1 MSIWTRITR
10 SLLSSA
16 LDGPPIPPAP
26 DYAPP
31 RSFRRLAHP
40 HPPAPARRRS
50 QAGRAS
56 RAAQSAPAHD
66 APPPPTAS
74 ATTLGPTDS
83 RQPPIAPLARRSRPF
98 HPTAKQRALA
108 EAACGLALPL
118 STTQLCSR
126 AGVSPRSFYRWQNQ
140 PGFSAWFAAAALQA
154 LAIAT
159 PLLILSAMQSA
170 IDGDPAARKLMF
182 QFCVTPDLAP
192 AMASRL
198 GWAGGDSPAPED
210 PGIPALA
217 PAAEAP
223 AAAAPEAADP
233 PRRRPR
239 RALAAAAQKRA
250 PRASLAAHHPA
261 EIPAAAGNEFSLPL
275 PPAATPPARR
285 WGRAAPL
292 MRRAAAFFRAP

>member
-1 MSIWTRITR
+1 MSLWTRITR

-16 LDGPPIPPAP
+16 LDGPPVPPP

-31 RSFRRLAHP
+31 HPFRRLP
-40 HPPAPARRRS
+40 RPTAPAASRRRS
-50 QAGRAS
+50 QPGRAS
-56 RAAQSAPAHD
+56 RAAQSAPAPD
-66 APPPPTAS
+66 APRSPTAS
-74 ATTLGPTDS
+74 AATLGPTDS
-83 RQPPIAPLARRSRPF
+83 RRPTASAPLARRPRTFRP
-98 HPTAKQRALA
+98 TTKQRALA

-154 LAIAT
+154 LATAT

-182 QFCVTPDLAP
+182 QFCVAPDLAP
-192 AMASRL
+192 AIASRL

-217 PAAEAP
+217 ALAAAEAP
-223 AAAAPEAADP
+223 EATDP
-233 PRRRPR
+233 LRRRP
-239 RALAAAAQKRA
+239 APAPKAPAQKRA

-261 EIPAAAGNEFSLPL
+261 EIPAAASGFSSPL
-275 PPAATPPARR
+275 QPAATPPARR
-285 WGRAAPL
+285 WGGAAPL

>member
-16 LDGPPIPPAP
+16 LDGPPVPPAP

-31 RSFRRLAHP
+31 HLFRSPPRVNGPLA
-40 HPPAPARRRS
+40 ARRRS
-50 QAGRAS
+50 RAGRAS

-83 RQPPIAPLARRSRPF
+83 RQPPIAPLARRPRPF
-98 HPTAKQRALA
+98 QPTAKQRALA

-154 LAIAT
+154 LATAT

-192 AMASRL
+192 ALASRL
-198 GWAGGDSPAPED
+198 GWAGGDSPSPED

-217 PAAEAP
+217 AAAEAP
-223 AAAAPEAADP
+223 AAADP

-250 PRASLAAHHPA
+250 PMASLAAHHPA